1 MKGVF
6 TRIRDRL
13 ARKRARPDTQGSSTD
28 AVEPIGV
35 TEPTA
40 ISESSEI
47 AESAPVADPLPT
59 NASIVFVAARQAPPP
74 AEPTGPLT
82 PAHVLP
88 ERKPTGND
96 VVLYTLHMV
105 MSSDSALKNFCKA
118 VAWTVLVICL
128 AVAITASALYG
139 ILHLFAPSSAPSLR
153 PLLVSVFGFG
163 VLGILIVWVGMRIRR
178 RPKADPAIG
187 DGTAPSTTVTPGTEP
202 VPRTPDAG
210 PAPGSETGGRQP

>member
-40 ISESSEI
+40 VTEPSEI
-47 AESAPVADPLPT
+47 GASDPVANPRPT
-59 NASIVFVAARQAPPP
+59 NASIVFVEALPVDRP
-74 AEPTGPLT
+74 AEPTGPQT
-82 PAHVLP
+82 PAEVLP
-88 ERKPTGND
+88 DRQLTVLD
-96 VVLYTLHMV
+96 VVMYTLHTV
-105 MSSDSALKNFCKA
+105 MHSDSALKNFRN
-118 VAWTVLVICL
+118 LVVSL
-128 AVAITASALYG
+128 ALLFCGTTGFAAALY
-139 ILHLFAPSSAPSLR
+139 LFFHHFAPESAPSFPVLAA
-153 PLLVSVFGFG
+153 SVFG
-163 VLGILIVWVGMRIRR
+163 LGSLSILVGTVWMRIHGRATAAGR
-178 RPKADPAIG
+178 
-187 DGTAPSTTVTPGTEP
+187 GTAPSSTPTPGTEP